1 MTKEILSAIVFLLN
15 IAVMAYL
22 TLDARK
28 KKPMASAD
36 EPEVIPPEKKS
47 TGKKAGIGKSKY
59 TIEDVRN
66 IATKTA
72 EAVVAEYFG
81 EDIEEKDVGFDDD
94 STNSDSIP
102 PLSPE
107 ETEAAFQTDLRI
119 ADEIDA
125 SNDTPAEPMA
135 DGVTFDELARGEVIL
150 GRKTN
155 LTTDEKQFVVR
166 VFAKVTNTQL
176 MEHIPRYILDKL
188 DECSRTL
195 DEKKAAKTSKQ
206 PYPKE
211 PMKVEG
217 FAEFDLSDYAPKS
230 TNTPIQ

>member
-1 MTKEILSAIVFLLN
+1 MTREILSAVVFLLN

-22 TLDARK
+22 TLDARR
-28 KKPMASAD
+28 KKPATTND
-36 EPEVIPPEKKS
+36 EPETAPPEKKS
-47 TGKKAGIGKSKY
+47 TGKRAGIGKSKY
-59 TIEDVRN
+59 SIEDVRN

-72 EAVVAEYFG
+72 EAVVAEYFS

-94 STNSDSIP
+94 SDESEPNKT
-102 PLSPE
+102 LSPE
-107 ETEAAFQTDLRI
+107 EIDTAFQTDLRI

-155 LTTDEKQFVVR
+155 PTTEEKQYVVR

-195 DEKKAAKTSKQ
+195 DEKKASKSASKQ
-206 PYPKE
+206 TKDPAE
-211 PMKVEG
+211 VGE
-217 FAEFDLSDYAPKS
+217 FSEFDLSDLVPKS
-230 TNTPIQ
+230 TNTPKE

>member
-28 KKPMASAD
+28 KKPISTDD
-36 EPEVIPPEKKS
+36 EPKATPPEKKS
-47 TGKKAGIGKSKY
+47 SGKKAGIGKSRY
-59 TIEDVRN
+59 TIDDVRN

-72 EAVVAEYFG
+72 EAVVAEYFS
-81 EDIEEKDVGFDDD
+81 EDIEEKDVGFDDSA
-94 STNSDSIP
+94 STTNPIT
-102 PLSPE
+102 PLSSE
-107 ETEAAFQTDLRI
+107 ETESAFQTDLRI

-125 SNDTPAEPMA
+125 SNDMPAEPMA

-155 LTTDEKQFVVR
+155 LTTEEKQFVVR

-195 DEKKAAKTSKQ
+195 DEKKAARISKQ

-217 FAEFDLSDYAPKS
+217 FAEFNLSDYAPKS
-230 TNTPIQ
+230 TNTP